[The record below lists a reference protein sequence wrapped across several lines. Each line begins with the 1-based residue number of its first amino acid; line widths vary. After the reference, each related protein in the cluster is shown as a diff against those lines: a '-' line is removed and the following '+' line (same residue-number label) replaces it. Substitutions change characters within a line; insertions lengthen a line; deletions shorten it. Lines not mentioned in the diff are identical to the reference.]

1 MSQATAHTPGH
12 HHPDDHAHDPHLA
25 HHFESMS
32 QQVASGKL
40 GMWVFLATEILMF
53 GGLFCAYAVW
63 RARHFEQ
70 FEIGHLYLD
79 TFWGAFNT
87 VVLIASSFTM
97 AWAVRT
103 AQLGKNKATA
113 ILLALTLLGG
123 VGFMCVKYVE
133 YAHKYHL
140 GIFVGNLGEWDE
152 FRSQALQAETA
163 QREQLQASLTAAG
176 PLPVPGQPPAGL
188 AVTASEPFHEI
199 QHPDDPDFQKG
210 TAKTGTVEMT
220 TPMAVPRQHQVH
232 DVVEGQAV
240 GDVSSAHPPDAALHK
255 ADPTEAT
262 VARTFFSIYF
272 LMTGLHGIHVLV
284 GMGLIAWILVRAI
297 KGEFTKTYNAP
308 VDLVGLYWHLVD
320 LIWIFLFP
328 LLYLI

>member
-1 MSQATAHTPGH
+1 MSDATAHSH

-70 FEIGHLYLD
+70 FAIGHLYLD

-103 AQLGKNKATA
+103 AQLGKNRATA
-113 ILLALTLLGG
+113 ILLGLTLLGG

-133 YAHKYHL
+133 YAHKYHV
-140 GIFVGNLGEWDE
+140 GIFVGKFGEWE
-152 FRSQALQAETA
+152 SFRAESAKAQAQ
-163 QREQLQASLTAAG
+163 QRQELQASIAAVG
-176 PLPVPGQPPAGL
+176 PRPVPGQPPAGL
-188 AVTASEPFHEI
+188 AITEPEPLHAI
-199 QHPDDPDFQKG
+199 QHPDDPNFQKG
-210 TAKTGTVEMT
+210 TAKLGTVEMT
-220 TPMAVPRQHQVH
+220 TPMAVPRQSQVH
-232 DVVEGQAV
+232 EVVASEST
-240 GDVSSAHPPDAALHK
+240 GDVSSAHPPDAADHEI
-255 ADPTEAT
+255 DPAQAA

-284 GMGLIAWILVRAI
+284 GMGLIGWIFVRAL

-308 VDLVGLYWHLVD
+308 VDLIGLYWHLVD